1 VSGSRVPGSTASQG
15 ALPMWRRDSFVPRLA
30 HRVFIS
36 ACISPSGVLAAW
48 SAALAWSLGV
58 HAVSY
63 RGTLRPW

>member
-1 VSGSRVPGSTASQG
+1 
-15 ALPMWRRDSFVPRLA
+15 MWRRDSFVPRLA